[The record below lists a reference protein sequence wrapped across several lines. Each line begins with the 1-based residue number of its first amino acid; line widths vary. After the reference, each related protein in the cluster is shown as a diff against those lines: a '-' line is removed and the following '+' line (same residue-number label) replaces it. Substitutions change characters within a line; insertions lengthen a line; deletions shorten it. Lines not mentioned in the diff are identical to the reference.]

1 LAVGGWSRHMR
12 ERLAV
17 GGRMINDKSNT
28 VKFFVWFCSIL
39 FFIGPVLHA
48 QDPAAIVKQIREKL
62 EKVNDYEADAL
73 LKTDI
78 SFLKVPDAKV
88 KIYYKK
94 PDKIKIKNENGI
106 SLVPKETVSISLYSL
121 LNSHYQALDGG
132 TETLQG
138 ITVKVIKLLP
148 ADENGELVLAVL
160 YIDMKR
166 MLVLKART
174 TTRENG
180 TDEVTLDYGKF
191 LSASLPDK
199 IVFSFNTQDF
209 KLPKGV
215 TFDYDDG
222 AVKKKAADTSK
233 NQRGKIEI
241 TYLNYSINKGLP
253 DELFR

>member
-1 LAVGGWSRHMR
+1 MVGYFR
-12 ERLAV
+12 
-17 GGRMINDKSNT
+17 
-28 VKFFVWFCSIL
+28 FFFLLIQSL
-39 FFIGPVLHA
+39 PA
-48 QDPAAIVKQIREKL
+48 QDPVTVVKQIRDKL
-62 EKVNDYEADAL
+62 EKINDYEADAF
-73 LKTDI
+73 LKTEI

-106 SLVPKETVSISLYSL
+106 SLVPRETLSISLYSL
-121 LNSHYQALDGG
+121 VNSPFQALDGG
-132 TETLQG
+132 TDMFQG
-138 ITVKVIKLLP
+138 VPVRIIKLLP
-148 ADENGELVLAVL
+148 SDENAELVLAIL

-166 MLVLKART
+166 LLVLKART

-180 TDEVTLDYGKF
+180 TDEVELRYGKF
-191 LSASLPDK
+191 LATGLPDQ

-222 AVKKKAADTSK
+222 STKKKPADSGK

-241 TYLNYSINKGLP
+241 TYLNYSINKGLA
-253 DELFR
+253 DSTFR

>member
-1 LAVGGWSRHMR
+1 
-12 ERLAV
+12 
-17 GGRMINDKSNT
+17 MIKYFT
-28 VKFFVWFCSIL
+28 EKFFIL
-39 FFIGPVLHA
+39 IGISLFVQTQMLSA
-48 QDPAAIVKQIREKL
+48 QDPVAVVTQIRNKL
-62 EKVNDYEADAL
+62 EKINDYEADAF
-73 LKTDI
+73 LKTEI

-132 TETLQG
+132 TDQVQG
-138 ITVKVIKLLP
+138 IPVRIIKLLP
-148 ADENGELVLAVL
+148 SDENAELVLAIL

-166 MLVLKART
+166 LLVLKART

-180 TDEVTLDYGKF
+180 TDEVELHYGKF
-191 LSASLPDK
+191 LSTGLPDQ

-222 AVKKKAADTSK
+222 SAKKKPVDAGK

-241 TYLNYSINKGLP
+241 TYLNYSVNKGLA
-253 DELFR
+253 DSLFR